1 MNKLWGFLIIIA
13 IICAFFN
20 GRINNINVGIF
31 KQMESATEYII
42 NIGFLMAFWAGIN
55 NIIINTKMK
64 DYFKVIFKPI
74 FKFIYGKNFDDNLY
88 DLMSL
93 NFFGN
98 LIGIGNVATIS
109 GLKVI
114 DEFKKIED
122 INISNSKDFSDDIII
137 FTVLNTAS
145 IQLFP
150 ITILNI
156 RYSLGASDGGN
167 IIKYVWLVSFI
178 SFCTLLFITKLYV
191 FIRKR
196 NRFNGNFK

>member
-1 MNKLWGFLIIIA
+1 MNKIWGFLIVIS
-13 IICAFFN
+13 IICAVFN
-20 GRINNINVGIF
+20 GNVNKINDGIF
-31 KQMESATEYII
+31 KQMESATDYIL

-55 NIIINTKMK
+55 NIIINTKIK
-64 DYFKVIFKPI
+64 DYFKIIFKPL
-74 FKFIYGKNFDDNLY
+74 FKFIYGKSFNEDLFDL
-88 DLMSL
+88 LSL

-114 DEFKKIED
+114 DELNKLED
-122 INISNSKDFSDDIII
+122 INNGNNKEFSDDIII

-156 RYSLGASDGGN
+156 RYSLGVNDAGK
-167 IIKYVWLVSFI
+167 IIKYVWIVSFI
-178 SFCTLLFITKLYV
+178 SFCILLFASKFYIFL
-191 FIRKR
+191 RKR
-196 NRFNGNFK
+196 IRFNGDFK

>member
-1 MNKLWGFLIIIA
+1 MNKLWGFLIIIS
-13 IICAFFN
+13 IICALFN
-20 GRINNINVGIF
+20 GKISSISEGIF

-42 NIGFLMAFWAGIN
+42 NVGFLMAFWAGIN

-64 DYFKVIFKPI
+64 DYFKVIFKPL

-98 LIGIGNVATIS
+98 LIGIGNVSTIS

-114 DEFKKIED
+114 DEFKKLDD
-122 INISNSKDFSDDIII
+122 ISISNSKDFSDEVMI

-156 RYSLGASDGGN
+156 RYSLGANDSGL
-167 IIKYVWLVSFI
+167 IIKYVWIVSFI
-178 SFCTLLFITKLYV
+178 SFCILLFLTKLYV

-196 NRFNGNFK
+196 NKFNGNFK